1 MMGRIKTG
9 IREQLMQ
16 TLWALPKRLLDRG
29 TGARVDDMGP
39 VRRWLQC

>member
-16 TLWALPKRLLDRG
+16 TLFGIAQKML
-29 TGARVDDMGP
+29 TGCGFP
-39 VRRWLQC
+39 G